1 MQGFCPPSDPSC
13 CRALNIKA
21 NREFLTVAVR
31 NLQENAIQ
39 HMPNGGR
46 VTWRAAPNG
55 TGVDVENKGPG
66 IPDDELKMVTRR
78 FFRGKHKSG
87 SGTGLGLAI
96 VELAV
101 QRLGGSL
108 LLQNRKDRIGLSA
121 TLVLPQP

>member
-1 MQGFCPPSDPSC
+1 M
-13 CRALNIKA
+13 NIKA

-39 HMPNGGR
+39 HMPNGRR

-55 TGVDVENKGPG
+55 TGVVVEDKGPG